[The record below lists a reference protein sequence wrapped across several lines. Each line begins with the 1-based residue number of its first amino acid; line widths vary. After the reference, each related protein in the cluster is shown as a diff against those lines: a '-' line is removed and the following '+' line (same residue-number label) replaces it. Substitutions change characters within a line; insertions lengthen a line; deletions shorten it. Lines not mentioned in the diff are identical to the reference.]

1 MLRRHFIAT
10 ASIGALVLAA
20 PSFAVA
26 ATGGATAGDAGLTAL
41 LDATF
46 AEMVRFE
53 PESATDYG
61 LDVGTLAVLR
71 TRLNPRGAAAEA
83 ASLARNRRSAAKL
96 ARFDTASLSQRGKL
110 QLAVAQDIIAQRIAP
125 PGRFGIAEAQRPYVL
140 THQQGAYFEIP
151 DFLNSTHP
159 IKTAPDCEAYLLRLA
174 AFAAA
179 LDQDTAEQ
187 ARQARRGYLAPG
199 WSLDLVLG
207 QLGALRGQQA
217 EGSSIVQS
225 LVRRAHDAGL
235 AGDWQARA
243 AAIVNA
249 RVYPALDR
257 QIALVRRLRPTAK
270 AGDGASQ
277 RLPNGA
283 AIYAL
288 ALAQATTTTL
298 TPTQVHARGLAE
310 VADITAQLDTILSAA
325 GMKDGTVGERLTAL
339 NHRPEQLYPDTDAG
353 RAALIASLN
362 RGVDAMMGKL
372 PQAFSRQPAH
382 PLSIRRVPVEIQ
394 DGASNGYYSSA
405 ALDGSRPAIY
415 WINLKSVGNWPR
427 YSLPALT
434 YHEGVPGHHLQI
446 NYAQSAG
453 ELPLLLRTHFYS
465 GYGEGWALY
474 AEQLADELGGF
485 NGLERAGYLQSFL
498 FRAARLVVDTGIHA
512 MGWSRER
519 ATDYMVAATGF
530 ARARCQ
536 SEVER
541 YCVLIGQACSYKIG
555 HRAWVD
561 AREKAQAALGPRFDL
576 KWFHDVLSDGV
587 MPLTML
593 AERIE
598 ARTRERLMIMA
609 G

>member
-1 MLRRHFIAT
+1 MLRRQFVVSASLGAFI
-10 ASIGALVLAA
+10 LAA
-20 PSFAVA
+20 PAIA
-26 ATGGATAGDAGLTAL
+26 ATGAPTPTSGDAALLAL
-41 LDATF
+41 LDAIF
-46 AEMVRFE
+46 ADGVRHS
-53 PESATDYG
+53 PQSATSYG
-61 LDVGTLAVLR
+61 LDVGSLAVLR
-71 TRLNPRGAAAEA
+71 TRLNPRGAAAQA
-83 ASLARNRRSAAKL
+83 ASVARNRGYAAQL
-96 ARFDTASLSQRGKL
+96 ARVDAATLSARGKL
-110 QLAVAQDIIAQRIAP
+110 QLGVAQDIIGQRISAP
-125 PGRFGIAEAQRPYVL
+125 TRFGIGDAQRPYVL
-140 THQQGAYFEIP
+140 TQQQGAYFEIP
-151 DFLNSTHP
+151 DFLNATHP
-159 IKTAPDCEAYLLRLA
+159 IKTAADCEAYLARLT
-174 AFAAA
+174 AFATA

-187 ARQARRGYLAPG
+187 ARQARRGFLAPG

-225 LVRRAHDAGL
+225 LVRRAHDKGIEGA
-235 AGDWQARA
+235 WQSRA
-243 AAIVNA
+243 SAIVNA
-249 RVYPALDR
+249 RIYPALDR
-257 QIALVRRLRPTAK
+257 QIALVRRLRPATR
-270 AGDGASQ
+270 AGDGATQ
-277 RLPNGA
+277 RLPGGA
-283 AIYAL
+283 EIYAL
-288 ALAQATTTTL
+288 ALAQATTTAL
-298 TPTQVHARGLAE
+298 TPAQVHARGLAE
-310 VADITAQLDTILSAA
+310 VADITGRLDTILTAA
-325 GMKDGTVGERLTAL
+325 GMSAGTVGERLTAL
-339 NHRPEQLYPDTDAG
+339 NGRADQLYPDSDAG
-353 RAALIASLN
+353 RAGLIASLN
-362 RGVDAMMGKL
+362 RGIDAMMAKL

-382 PLSIRRVPVEIQ
+382 PLTIRRVPVEIQ

-415 WINLKSVGNWPR
+415 WINLKNVGNWPK

-453 ELPLLLRTHFYS
+453 ALPMLLKNYS
-465 GYGEGWALY
+465 YSAYGEGWALY
-474 AEQLADELGGF
+474 AEQLADELGGYR
-485 NGLERAGYLQSFL
+485 GLERAGYLQSFL

-530 ARARCQ
+530 ARPRCQ

-541 YCVLIGQACSYKIG
+541 YCTMMGQACSYKIG

-576 KWFHDVLSDGV
+576 KWFHDVLDDGA

-598 ARTRERLMIMA
+598 ARTRERLMTMA